1 MPVIER
7 LSYLLVRQAASS
19 AGVCLCSVTH
29 LQTDIHETLNVHARR
44 TICRWDWR
52 TTPATRQASIP
63 LSVTSREATA
73 FVRQSFSGAPV
84 CKTGR
89 KQRVERGVIL
99 QTRKGLPRQALT
111 PSATAHLVHVIA
123 ESQTPG
129 STAVVTAQ
137 NEVTDVERILD
148 YPLVRKVLTFE
159 RDTPSLVC

>member
-19 AGVCLCSVTH
+19 AGVSLRSVTH
-29 LQTDIHETLNVHARR
+29 LCHPSPNRHPRNPQFSCLPDNASHQAGLNPSPSDKQTGHL
-44 TICRWDWR
+44 
-52 TTPATRQASIP
+52 
-63 LSVTSREATA
+63 

-89 KQRVERGVIL
+89 KHRVERGVIL

-123 ESQTPG
+123 DSQTPG

-159 RDTPSLVC
+159 RDTPSRVC